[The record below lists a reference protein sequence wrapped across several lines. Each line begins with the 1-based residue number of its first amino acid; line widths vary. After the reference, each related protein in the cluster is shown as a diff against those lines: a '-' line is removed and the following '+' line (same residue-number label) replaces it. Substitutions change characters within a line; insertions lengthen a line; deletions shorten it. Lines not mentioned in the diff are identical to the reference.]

1 LLFGFLAIILL
12 EVPALVIAGRK
23 KELRAFWLLLALSF
37 LFSLG
42 MVQRWPLPNPTPVI
56 EAIFRPVADALGLQ

>member
-1 LLFGFLAIILL
+1 MAVIFL
-12 EVPALVIAGRK
+12 EVPGLVMTGRK
-23 KELRAFWLLLALSF
+23 KELRAFWVLLALSF

-56 EAIFRPVADALGLQ
+56 EAVFRPVADALGLQ